1 MKETLLLTI
10 TAHLL
15 ADFVLQT
22 DGMVEHKRRIGMLV
36 LHAAVVAL
44 TAAVA
49 TGQWRHPLLVW
60 ILVSHLG
67 IDALKTHWMPD
78 RLWSL
83 LLDQGLHFAAL
94 AAGAAVFP
102 DVAQQGAWFQLLAD
116 PDQQR
121 WLLRA
126 ATITAGLILCV
137 PAGGVL
143 ISKTV
148 KPLLSREQFH
158 QMKGVPNGGKIIGYL
173 ERSLVMLLIW
183 IGQPGGIGFLVTAKS
198 ILRFGDIKDSENRQI
213 TEYVIIGTFLSFGWA
228 MLVSTL
234 VQIVWNAL

>member
-10 TAHLL
+10 AAHLA
-15 ADFVLQT
+15 ADFILQT
-22 DGMVEHKRRIGMLV
+22 QWMVAHKKRAGVLL
-36 LHAAVVAL
+36 LHAAIVAL

-49 TGQWRHPLLVW
+49 TGQWRHPLLAW

-83 LLDQGLHFAAL
+83 LVDQGLHVAAL

-102 DVAQQGAWFQLLAD
+102 EGAQDGVWFHVLAN

-121 WLLRA
+121 WFLRA
-126 ATITAGLILCV
+126 ATITAGLILCL

-148 KPLLSREQFH
+148 KPLLSREEFN

-183 IGQPGGIGFLVTAKS
+183 IGQPAGIGFLVTAKS

-228 MLVSTL
+228 ILVSKL
-234 VQIVWNAL
+234 VELVWNVW

>member
-10 TAHLL
+10 TAHLV

-22 DGMVEHKRRIGMLV
+22 KGMVEKKRRVGVLL
-36 LHAAVVAL
+36 LHAAIVGL
-44 TAAVA
+44 IAAVT
-49 TGQWRHPLLVW
+49 TGQWCHPLLAW
-60 ILVSHLG
+60 IAVSHLA
-67 IDALKTHWMPD
+67 IDAVKTHWMPD

-83 LLDQGLHFAAL
+83 LVDQGLHVAAL
-94 AAGAAVFP
+94 AAGAFMFS
-102 DVAQQGAWFQLLAD
+102 DGAQQGLWFHVLAN
-116 PDQQR
+116 PDEQR

-126 ATITAGLILCV
+126 ATIIAGLILCL
-137 PAGGVL
+137 PAGGIL
-143 ISKTV
+143 IAKTV
-148 KPLLSREQFH
+148 KPLLSREQFN

-183 IGQPGGIGFLVTAKS
+183 IGQPAGIGFLVTAKS

-228 MLVSTL
+228 ILVSKL
-234 VQIVWNAL
+234 VQIVWSVW

>member
-1 MKETLLLTI
+1 MKETLLLTV
-10 TAHLL
+10 TAHLA
-15 ADFVLQT
+15 ADFILQT
-22 DGMVEHKRRIGMLV
+22 QWMVAHKKRAGVLL
-36 LHAAVVAL
+36 LHAAIVAL
-44 TAAVA
+44 AAAVA
-49 TGQWRHPLLVW
+49 TGQWRHPLLAW

-67 IDALKTHWMPD
+67 IDAVKTHAMPD

-83 LLDQGLHFAAL
+83 LVDQGLHVAAL
-94 AAGAAVFP
+94 AAGAFVFP
-102 DVAQQGAWFQLLAD
+102 EGAQQGAWFHVLAN

-121 WLLRA
+121 GFLRA
-126 ATITAGLILCV
+126 ATITAGVILCL

-148 KPLLSREQFH
+148 KPLLSPDQFN

-183 IGQPGGIGFLVTAKS
+183 IGQPAAIGFLVTAKS

-213 TEYVIIGTFLSFGWA
+213 TEYVIIDTFLSFGWA
-228 MLVSTL
+228 ILVSKL
-234 VQIVWNAL
+234 VEIVWNVW